1 MKKSNLKIVF
11 GSLAILM
18 IFTIASVLLLVSSPQ
33 PLEYPQEG
41 EDWESGCTSIQ
52 VGRLATTDGSVI
64 TAHSCDGNYRTWL
77 NIVPHAKHKK
87 GSKNKIYYGK
97 MHNETSWDLRGLVL
111 RGEIPQVEE
120 TYAFLNVAYP
130 CMNEHQLAIGET
142 TIGGKRELYNPE
154 GVFTIEEIERL
165 MLERCTNAR
174 DAIRLAGELGKKY
187 GYSDRGECITI
198 ADPKEVWHLEIFGA
212 GPLEI
217 GAVWAAVRIPDDHV
231 GISANISRIGEL
243 NLDDPD
249 HYMASDNVFS
259 VAEEMGWWDSKS
271 KEPFKFWKA
280 YSGRRPFSTREYFI
294 LSTLV
299 PSLNLDQNAKE
310 LPFSVKPDKKV
321 SIRDV
326 LAFYRQT
333 YEGTEFDATK
343 NLMVSQRR
351 SKEKIKSPVVHP
363 WMSYDMRALLN
374 TLKPEAVQRFRTIA
388 ISGCSYSHVLQ
399 CRDWL
404 PDPVGGICWFA
415 FDNPGQSARIPIF
428 SGTTELLPSFE
439 ICAQH
444 RFRTDS
450 ACWAFRRANRLA
462 TIRWGRTRQYIEDAI
477 KEFEERAFADLP
489 SIEKKVLELYQSEAS
504 KENPVKVKKYLTKYT
519 NDFARATMHKYWEL
533 GDKFWTMFARGF

>member
-1 MKKSNLKIVF
+1 MKKLNLKIVF

-18 IFTIASVLLLVSSPQ
+18 FFSMALVLFLVSSPQ
-33 PLEYPQEG
+33 PLEYPQDLEG
-41 EDWESGCTSIQ
+41 PESGCTSIQ

-142 TIGGKRELYNPE
+142 TIGGRRELYNSE

-174 DAIRLAGELGKKY
+174 DAIRLAGELVKKY

-198 ADPKEVWHLEIFGA
+198 ADPKEVWHFEIFGA

-231 GISANISRIGEL
+231 GVSANIPRIGEL

-249 HYMASDNVFS
+249 HYMASKNVFS

-271 KEPFKFWKA
+271 GEPFKFWKA
-280 YSGRRPFSTREYFI
+280 YSGRKPFSTREYFI
-294 LSTLV
+294 LSTLA

-310 LPFSVKPDKKV
+310 LPFSVKPDKKISV
-321 SIRDV
+321 RDV
-326 LAFYRQT
+326 MAFYRQT
-333 YEGTEFDATK
+333 YEGTEFDMTK
-343 NLMVSQRR
+343 NLMVTPRR
-351 SKEKIKSPVVHP
+351 SKKESKSPVASP
-363 WMSYDMRALLN
+363 WMSYDMMRLLN
-374 TLKPEAVQRFRTIA
+374 TLKPEAVQRSRTIA

-439 ICAQH
+439 IGAQH

-462 TIRWGRTRQYIEDAI
+462 TVRWGRTRQYIEGAI

-489 SIEKKVLELYQSEAS
+489 SIEKKVLELYKSEAS
-504 KENPVKVKKYLTKYT
+504 KENPVKVQEYLTKYS
-519 NDFARATMHKYWEL
+519 NDFARAAIHKYWEL
-533 GDKFWTMFARGF
+533 GDKFWIMFARGF